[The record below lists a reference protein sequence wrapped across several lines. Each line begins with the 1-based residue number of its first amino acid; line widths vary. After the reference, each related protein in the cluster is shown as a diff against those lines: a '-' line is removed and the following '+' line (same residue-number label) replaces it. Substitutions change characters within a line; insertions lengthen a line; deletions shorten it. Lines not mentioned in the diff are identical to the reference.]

1 MGNSEQKISIQPGY
15 VLIERS
21 HDYEVV
27 VSEQPAMMM
36 EMSAVCKEAGY
47 NKVLILGPR
56 TKVKLS
62 TSEIYSL
69 GEEIAKLGL
78 LIAVVESH
86 DASSEN
92 VLFLENV
99 VSNRSIPI
107 QFFDNEQDAKD
118 WLKIS

>member
-27 VSEQPAMMM
+27 MSEQPAMMM

-47 NKVLILGPR
+47 NKILILGHR

-92 VLFLENV
+92 EEFLENV
-99 VSNRSIPI
+99 VSNRGMPI